1 MKKLSK
7 IKPPFVVT
15 YFNYNFLEIFCKSI
29 NFHIFQIEQPMMTAI
44 MQTPTAQIPLN
55 IPYPM
60 PIHNLNLVQPPPLPQ
75 LRPYGLEPAPQQQQQ
90 QVTTQ
95 IINHHMTSS
104 IQHAPAQPP
113 FIPPWIKS
121 RLGTIHILRQHIFGL
136 FLTHPLT
143 MSAWLQY

>member
-1 MKKLSK
+1 MPAQTTLENSTTHPQVKLPGGATLVAVTDRNADMLL
-7 IKPPFVVT
+7 KPKLLEKPHVT
-15 YFNYNFLEIFCKSI
+15 ITMGDKQIQQPVCLLTNT
-29 NFHIFQIEQPMMTAI
+29 IEQPMMTAI

-90 QVTTQ
+90 VTTQ

-104 IQHAPAQPP
+104 TRTRTPAAAT
-113 FIPPWIKS
+113 
-121 RLGTIHILRQHIFGL
+121 GD
-136 FLTHPLT
+136 
-143 MSAWLQY
+143 

>member
-1 MKKLSK
+1 
-7 IKPPFVVT
+7 
-15 YFNYNFLEIFCKSI
+15 
-29 NFHIFQIEQPMMTAI
+29 MMTAI

-104 IQHAPAQPP
+104 IQPAPAQPP

-121 RLGTIHILRQHIFGL
+121 RLDELGITEEMFEDLLKIYESVRDEYID
-136 FLTHPLT
+136 LTKKVK
-143 MSAWLQY
+143 